1 MATAAKMSLGKRVR
15 PVPKYISHVP
25 FHIVYLVLRNSS
37 GVDYK
42 ALYLSSE
49 KGKENRCLLSTFSI
63 KCETRK
69 FHIIVVQR
77 QKRKYVQKM
86 MMHVQFSCFAYLNL
100 LLFCHSCCRHHRHCL
115 SSLMIH
121 MMMHFVGYA
130 FPSFF
135 PSDFATAS

>member
-15 PVPKYISHVP
+15 SVPKYISHVP
-25 FHIVYLVLRNSS
+25 FHIVYLMLRNSS

-77 QKRKYVQKM
+77 QKRMYKK
-86 MMHVQFSCFAYLNL
+86 
-100 LLFCHSCCRHHRHCL
+100 
-115 SSLMIH
+115 
-121 MMMHFVGYA
+121 G
-130 FPSFF
+130 
-135 PSDFATAS
+135 